1 MAGDKA
7 QKSFGAT
14 LSSTNA
20 ASTSSYKGRCR
31 RIFEV
36 NQILRHYIKVITDGR
51 ISNAENSRFPH
62 PQEKPNLTTNK
73 EMVVWPDHFS
83 AVLRF
88 PLHKDV
94 VDKTCPL
101 YIRNLVNEKALK
113 AAELIV
119 DHESTITWANI
130 KLSCSVLRTALI
142 RTSALAQLSD
152 QARKR
157 YGAYQHWLVAKKEAR
172 ESSSQL
178 NKALE
183 CKEHY
188 KKKYN
193 EAKAKGKDREREV
206 LKDRRQAFA
215 KRTLAEKE
223 RAVRE
228 ARLQVMS
235 STSMHFIV
243 PLSLRTLL
251 YDIAH
256 CSFGCF
262 ASRALHSSG
271 CSAVRALYLSSIS
284 KCL

>member
-73 EMVVWPDHFS
+73 EMV
-83 AVLRF
+83 
-88 PLHKDV
+88 
-94 VDKTCPL
+94 
-101 YIRNLVNEKALK
+101 
-113 AAELIV
+113 
-119 DHESTITWANI
+119 
-130 KLSCSVLRTALI
+130 
-142 RTSALAQLSD
+142 
-152 QARKR
+152 R

-206 LKDRRQAFA
+206 LKVKESLDTRQNQIIQLKENLDV
-215 KRTLAEKE
+215 KRKDKE
-223 RAVRE
+223 
-228 ARLQVMS
+228 Q
-235 STSMHFIV
+235 I
-243 PLSLRTLL
+243 
-251 YDIAH
+251 
-256 CSFGCF
+256 
-262 ASRALHSSG
+262 
-271 CSAVRALYLSSIS
+271 
-284 KCL
+284 